1 MIVKW
6 EAGNYNLNTVGHIHC
21 NCENLLIFLKN
32 KANVNMFAIMRDLC
46 HIQFNFNFFL
56 TG

>member
-6 EAGNYNLNTVGHIHC
+6 EAGNDNLNMVGHIHC

-32 KANVNMFAIMRDLC
+32 KANVNIFAIMRDLC
-46 HIQFNFNFFL
+46 HIQFNFNFL